1 MNETITSLSRFLL
14 ENDNFVL
21 IIHANPDGDCF
32 GSACGLCGAL
42 TKLNKKCTILSP
54 NAIPKRLE
62 FLNYSGI
69 AVLAGKEG
77 YESIKN
83 QKCTYITVDV
93 ASDQL
98 LPEIVEEVKEKIS
111 YAVDHHT
118 NNTVTAKRLYL
129 DSIAS
134 AVGEIV
140 YSIIAELEE
149 WSNETLF
156 DSKIASSVFGAIS
169 SDTGCFKYSNVTP
182 DTHRIAAKLIEK
194 GADSADINY
203 RLFDLKSPKQI
214 ACEGF
219 AYGNIELFEDG
230 KISFIYIS
238 DDILAKIGASQSD
251 TETISQIGRGIEG
264 VQIAVFMRDKG
275 EGAFKI
281 SVRSNNDADMAELC
295 ATFGGGGHK
304 KAAGCTIHAN
314 SSEKAKEMFLKK
326 AKIYLEQKRA

>member
-1 MNETITSLSRFLL
+1 MNETITSLARFLL
-14 ENDNFVL
+14 ENDNFVV

-42 TKLNKKCTILSP
+42 TKLGKKCSILSP
-54 NAIPKRLE
+54 NEIPKRLE
-62 FLNYSGI
+62 FLNYCQTS
-69 AVLAGKEG
+69 VFVGKDGFECV
-77 YESIKN
+77 KN
-83 QKCTYITVDV
+83 TGKTYVSVDV
-93 ASDQL
+93 ASDHL
-98 LPEIVEEVKEKIS
+98 LSELYEEVKGKIS

-118 NNTVTAKRLYL
+118 NNSVTAKKLYL
-129 DSIAS
+129 DSSSS
-134 AVGEIV
+134 AAGEII
-140 YSIIAELEE
+140 YRIITELEE
-149 WSNETLF
+149 WTSQTLF
-156 DSKIASSVFGAIS
+156 DKSVASSVFGAIS

-182 DTHRIAAKLIEK
+182 DTHRIASTLIEK
-194 GADSADINY
+194 GADSANINY

-238 DDILAKIGASQSD
+238 DDILSKIGASQSD

-304 KAAGCTIHAN
+304 KAAGCTIFAD
-314 SSEKAKEMFLKK
+314 SVEKAKEMFLDK
-326 AKIYLEQKRA
+326 AKNYIE